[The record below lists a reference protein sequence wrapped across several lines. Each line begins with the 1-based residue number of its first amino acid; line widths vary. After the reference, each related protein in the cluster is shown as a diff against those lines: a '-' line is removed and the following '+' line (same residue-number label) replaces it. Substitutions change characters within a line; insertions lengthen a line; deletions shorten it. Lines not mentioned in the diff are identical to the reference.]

1 MDEGKGP
8 AFGSLHSKE
17 SSDEKY
23 RRELVR
29 IRKSSSFRIGTHLI
43 RSIEQPWRFPLLLFS
58 FPWLLMSIVL
68 ERLGRKPHPV
78 DETKSVQSGELRKS
92 IVMFPTNGVGFGH
105 FTRMLALARRVR
117 KLDPDIEI
125 IFFTTMPTLH
135 LLKREGFAAYHIPGR
150 NKFDDMDAA
159 TWNMLTEEM
168 LANVFTIHRPSL
180 FLFDGAFPYRGML
193 NAIQNDTGMK
203 KIWMRRG
210 TFRKGA
216 TKIPIDS
223 INHFQFIINPK
234 DSVSET
240 YDDDD
245 VIDFKPAIIRSDP
258 IIFLDEIELRPR
270 NDLRDRLGIPHDA
283 VVVYLQ
289 LGAGQIN
296 DIQSDIS
303 TCLKI
308 LERYGDAYV
317 VLGESLIGS
326 RIPSI
331 GGRVRII
338 SEYPNSLDFRAF
350 DFTIMAAGYN
360 SYHEAIRFSLPTLCI
375 PNMNTGMDDQ
385 LARAEVA
392 EKAGAMIVL
401 REVSEDK
408 VAVAI
413 DRLMD
418 PEVRRLMIERCE
430 SLHQPNG
437 ANQLA
442 KWLVNVV

>member
-1 MDEGKGP
+1 MDEGTDSS
-8 AFGSLHSKE
+8 FGSLRDKE
-17 SSDEKY
+17 SDEDKY
-23 RRELVR
+23 RREVVR

-58 FPWLLMSIVL
+58 LPWLIFSIGL
-68 ERLGRKPHPV
+68 ERIGRKALPLE
-78 DETKSVQSGELRKS
+78 ETDSIGSGDTRKS

-117 KLDPDIEI
+117 RLDPDIEL

-135 LLKREGFAAYHIPGR
+135 LLKREGIAAYHIPGR
-150 NKFDDMDAA
+150 NKFRKMNAS

-168 LANVFTIHRPSL
+168 LANVLIVHRPSI
-180 FLFDGAFPYRGML
+180 FVFDGAFPYRGML
-193 NAIQNDTGMK
+193 NAIQGDTKMK
-203 KIWMRRG
+203 KVWLRRG

-216 TKIPIDS
+216 TKVPVDS
-223 INHFQFIINPK
+223 IDHFDFIIHPK
-234 DSVSET
+234 DSVDESH
-240 YDDDD
+240 DDE
-245 VIDFKPAIIRSDP
+245 IEFKPSIIRSDP
-258 IIFLDEIELRPR
+258 IIFLDEMELRPR
-270 NDLRDRLGIPHDA
+270 NDLRDRLGIPHNA
-283 VVVYLQ
+283 IVVYLQ

-296 DIQSDIS
+296 DIESDIN

-308 LERYGDAYV
+308 LEQFEDAYV

-338 SEYPNSLDFRAF
+338 SEYPNSLDFKAF

-401 REVSEDK
+401 REVTEDK

-413 DRLMD
+413 ERLMD
-418 PEVRRLMIERCE
+418 SEVRRTMMKRCE
-430 SLHQPNG
+430 KLHQPNG

-442 KWLVNVV
+442 KWLVNEV

>member
-1 MDEGKGP
+1 MDEEVG
-8 AFGSLHSKE
+8 ASFGSLRTKDSLEGK
-17 SSDEKY
+17 S
-23 RRELVR
+23 RREVVR

-43 RSIEQPWRFPLLLFS
+43 RSVEQPWRFPLLPFTL
-58 FPWLLMSIVL
+58 PWLVLSISL
-68 ERLGRKPHPV
+68 ERLGRKSLPV
-78 DETKSVQSGELRKS
+78 VENNTIEEGNIRKS
-92 IVMFPTNGVGFGH
+92 IVFFPTNGVGFGH

-117 KLDPDIEI
+117 RLDPEIEL

-135 LLKREGFAAYHIPGR
+135 LLKREGIAAYHIPGR
-150 NKFDDMDAA
+150 NKFQDMNAS

-168 LANVFTIHRPSL
+168 LSNVLTIHRPSI
-180 FLFDGAFPYRGML
+180 FIFDGAFPYRGML
-193 NAIQNDTGMK
+193 NAIQGES
-203 KIWMRRG
+203 KIKRVWMRRG

-223 INHFQFIINPK
+223 INHFDFIIHPK
-234 DSVSET
+234 DSVDESH
-240 YDDDD
+240 DDE
-245 VIDFKPAIIRSDP
+245 IQFKPSIVRSDP
-258 IIFLDEIELRPR
+258 IIFLDEGELRPR
-270 NDLRDRLGIPHDA
+270 NDLRDRLGIPRDSI
-283 VVVYLQ
+283 VVYLQ

-296 DIQSDIS
+296 DIESDIN
-303 TCLKI
+303 TCLKA
-308 LERYGDAYV
+308 LEKFENAYV

-338 SEYPNSLDFRAF
+338 SEYPNSLDFKAF

-385 LARAEVA
+385 LTRAEVA

-401 REVSEDK
+401 REVTSDK
-408 VAVAI
+408 VEVAVE
-413 DRLMD
+413 RLMD
-418 PEVRRLMIERCE
+418 SEVRRLMKERCE
-430 SLHQPNG
+430 QLHQPNG

-442 KWLVNVV
+442 KWLVNEV

>member
-1 MDEGKGP
+1 MDEGTDSS
-8 AFGSLHSKE
+8 FGSLRDKE
-17 SSDEKY
+17 SDEDKY
-23 RRELVR
+23 RREVVR

-58 FPWLLMSIVL
+58 LPWLIFSIGL
-68 ERLGRKPHPV
+68 ERIGRKALPLE
-78 DETKSVQSGELRKS
+78 ETDSIGSGDTRKS

-117 KLDPDIEI
+117 RLDPDIEL

-135 LLKREGFAAYHIPGR
+135 LLKREGIAAYHIPGR
-150 NKFDDMDAA
+150 NKFHKMNAS

-168 LANVFTIHRPSL
+168 LANVLIVHRPSI
-180 FLFDGAFPYRGML
+180 FVFDGAFPYRGML
-193 NAIQNDTGMK
+193 NAIQGDSKTK
-203 KIWMRRG
+203 KVWLRRG

-216 TKIPIDS
+216 TKVPVDS
-223 INHFQFIINPK
+223 IDHFDFIIHPK
-234 DSVSET
+234 DSVDESH
-240 YDDDD
+240 DDE
-245 VIDFKPAIIRSDP
+245 IEFKPSIIRSDP
-258 IIFLDEIELRPR
+258 IIFLDEMELRPR
-270 NDLRDRLGIPHDA
+270 NDLRDRLGIPHNA
-283 VVVYLQ
+283 IVVYLQ

-296 DIQSDIS
+296 DIESDIN

-308 LERYGDAYV
+308 LEQFEDAYV

-338 SEYPNSLDFRAF
+338 SEYPNSLDFKAF

-401 REVSEDK
+401 REVTEDK

-413 DRLMD
+413 ERLMD
-418 PEVRRLMIERCE
+418 SEVRRTMMKRCE
-430 SLHQPNG
+430 KLHQPNG

-442 KWLVNVV
+442 KWLVNEV

>member
-1 MDEGKGP
+1 MDEGADSP
-8 AFGSLHSKE
+8 FGSLRAKE
-17 SSDEKY
+17 SGEDKY
-23 RRELVR
+23 RREVVR

-58 FPWLLMSIVL
+58 LPWLVFSICL
-68 ERLGRKPHPV
+68 ERIGRKPLPV
-78 DETKSVQSGELRKS
+78 EETDSIGSGDTRKS

-117 KLDPDIEI
+117 RLDSDIEL

-135 LLKREGFAAYHIPGR
+135 LLKREGIAAYHIPGR
-150 NKFDDMDAA
+150 NKFHEMNAS
-159 TWNMLTEEM
+159 TWNILTEEM
-168 LANVFTIHRPSL
+168 LANVLIVHRPSI
-180 FLFDGAFPYRGML
+180 FVFDGAFPYRGML
-193 NAIQNDTGMK
+193 NAIQGDSKMK
-203 KIWMRRG
+203 KVWLRRG

-216 TKIPIDS
+216 TKVPVDS
-223 INHFQFIINPK
+223 IDHFDFIIHPK
-234 DSVSET
+234 DSVDESH
-240 YDDDD
+240 DDE
-245 VIDFKPAIIRSDP
+245 IEFKPSIIRSDP
-258 IIFLDEIELRPR
+258 IIFLDEGELRPR
-270 NDLRDRLGIPHDA
+270 NDLRDRLGIPHNA
-283 VVVYLQ
+283 IVVYLQ

-296 DIQSDIS
+296 DIESDIN

-308 LERYGDAYV
+308 LEQFEDAYV

-401 REVSEDK
+401 REVTEDK

-413 DRLMD
+413 ERLMD
-418 PEVRRLMIERCE
+418 SEVRRTMVERCE
-430 SLHQPNG
+430 KLHQPNG

-442 KWLVNVV
+442 KWLVSEV